1 MKLRNLLAV
10 SATAFTLLSCNDS
23 DNHPTPGKGELTPI
37 TVNIKGNAD
46 TRALTGE
53 ETGAT
58 NENDINSL
66 EFFVFNSDGS
76 FQKYYKPASV
86 ASDNQYTFLV
96 NAGSLTILTAANQ
109 NLGEP
114 SPAPA
119 SLADFKKSS
128 SYKELSLDGTN
139 SRSDISTSL
148 GFAMAAEGTANVVES
163 ETNKLSLSIRRL
175 LSKVESPRVAP
186 TNEIKIPDA
195 ELLKI
200 LGLGTSETV
209 PNDLKWTFKGYMVIN
224 GINQ

>member
-1 MKLRNLLAV
+1 M
-10 SATAFTLLSCNDS
+10 
-23 DNHPTPGKGELTPI
+23 
-37 TVNIKGNAD
+37 
-46 TRALTGE
+46 
-53 ETGAT
+53 
-58 NENDINSL
+58 

-148 GFAMAAEGTANVVES
+148 GFAMAAEGTANVVEG
-163 ETNKLSLSIRRL
+163 EVT
-175 LSKVESPRVAP
+175 VAV
-186 TNEIKIPDA
+186 
-195 ELLKI
+195 
-200 LGLGTSETV
+200 S
-209 PNDLKWTFKGYMVIN
+209 N
-224 GINQ
+224 GINASLIILCIALGVAVPNIFARRYIAKDRQRFLKEELQKRRERGKFLEW